1 VRIQQFILFGFTYC
15 CAFALH
21 AASIALIIDDMGN
34 SRADEAAFDLPVA
47 VTFAILPHTPFSEEF
62 ATRSATQ
69 RREVMLH
76 MPMESLAGTNPGPG
90 TLTST
95 MKPELITQKLRYALA
110 DIPNAIGINNHMGS
124 KLTQLTLPMT
134 TTMAFLR
141 DHGLFFVDS
150 RTTRYSKAEKIA
162 KNNGVMAWHRNV
174 FIDHTLS
181 TEQMN
186 IQLQRLIRIAKKYR
200 QAVGIAHPHPITIA
214 FLQQHLTQLRN
225 AGIELIPVS
234 QVFEY
239 RAEHLLLAKQYKA
252 AEKQAETVQLAPD
265 GQ

>member
-1 VRIQQFILFGFTYC
+1 MRIKQFILFCISYS
-15 CAFALH
+15 CAFVLH

-34 SRADEAAFDLPVA
+34 SRVDEAAFDLPA
-47 VTFAILPHTPFSEEF
+47 AITFAILPHTPFSEEF
-62 ATRSATQ
+62 AARSAAQ
-69 RREVMLH
+69 DREVMLH
-76 MPMESLAGTNPGPG
+76 MPMESLAGNNPGPG
-90 TLTST
+90 TITST
-95 MKPELITQKLRYALA
+95 MQPELITQKLQYALA
-110 DIPNAIGINNHMGS
+110 NIPNAIGINNHMGS

-141 DHGLFFVDS
+141 KHGLFFVDS

-162 KNNGVMAWHRNV
+162 QKQGVMAWHRNV
-174 FIDHTLS
+174 FIDHTLN

-186 IQLQRLIRIAKKYR
+186 IQLQRLVRIARKYR
-200 QAVGIAHPHPITIA
+200 QAVGIAHPHPATLK
-214 FLQQHLTQLRN
+214 FLQQHLPQLRE

-239 RAEHLLLAKQYKA
+239 RADSLLLARQQDG
-252 AEKQAETVQLAPD
+252 EKESPEPVQLAPD